1 MKPPPIAIGVFA
13 RPPVAG
19 KAKTRLLPA
28 LGPGG
33 TEKLQAHLIEKTLTV
48 VCNSPRAKV
57 TLFVRGDV
65 QHPFIATCAHRFN
78 IPTREQ
84 VGHNLG
90 ARMHAAFVNMLATYP
105 RAMVVGV
112 DNLTLTGNLLLEADE
127 ILQKA
132 DVVVQPAA
140 DGGYTLIGLSRPRAS
155 LFKGIPWGT
164 QDVMRL
170 TRERAAEEG
179 LRITELPTTWDIDT
193 PTDLGRALREGL
205 LSESV
210 IR

>member
-1 MKPPPIAIGVFA
+1 MKPPPIAVGVFT

-28 LGPGG
+28 LGAGG
-33 TEKLQAHLIEKTLTV
+33 TERLQSHLIEKTLNI
-48 VCNSPRAKV
+48 VCHNPRARV

-65 QHPFIATCAHRFN
+65 NHPFVAACAHRYS

-90 ARMHAAFVNMLATYP
+90 ARMHAAFVHMLGTYP
-105 RAMVVGV
+105 RALIVGV
-112 DNLTLTGNLLLEADE
+112 DNLTLTGNLLLEADAA
-127 ILQKA
+127 LQKS
-132 DVVVQPAA
+132 DVVVQPAT
-140 DGGYTLIGLSRPRAS
+140 DGGYTLIGLSRPRAP

-164 QDVMRL
+164 GDVMRL
-170 TRERAAEEG
+170 TREKIAQEG
-179 LRITELPTTWDIDT
+179 LRVTELPTAWDLDT

>member
-1 MKPPPIAIGVFA
+1 MKPPPIAVGVFA

-28 LGPGG
+28 IGPGG
-33 TEKLQAHLIEKTLTV
+33 TEKLQAHLIEKTLNV
-48 VCNSPRAKV
+48 VCHNPRARV
-57 TLFVRGDV
+57 TLFVRGELT
-65 QHPFIATCAHRFN
+65 HPYIAACAHRFN

-90 ARMHAAFVNMLATYP
+90 ARMHAAFVHLLATYP
-105 RAMVVGV
+105 RALIVGV

-127 ILQKA
+127 ALQKY

-140 DGGYTLIGLSRPRAS
+140 DGGYTLIGLSRPRAA

-170 TRERAAEEG
+170 TRERVAQEG
-179 LRITELPTTWDIDT
+179 LRMAELQTTWDLDT

-205 LSESV
+205 LSESI

>member
-1 MKPPPIAIGVFA
+1 MKPPSFAVGVFA

-19 KAKTRLLPA
+19 RAKTRLLPA
-28 LGPGG
+28 LGAAG
-33 TEKLQAHLIEKTLTV
+33 TARLQAHLIDKTLTI
-48 VCNSPRAKV
+48 VCHSPRAKA
-57 TLFVRGDV
+57 TLFVRGEP
-65 QHPFIATCAHRFN
+65 QHPFIMSCAHRFN
-78 IPTREQ
+78 LPVREQ
-84 VGHNLG
+84 IGHNLG
-90 ARMHAAFVNMLATYP
+90 ARMHAAFVSMLATFP
-105 RAMVVGV
+105 RALIVGV

-127 ILQKA
+127 ALQRA

-140 DGGYTLIGLSRPRAS
+140 DGGYTLIGLSRPRAG

-170 TRERAAEEG
+170 TRERIAQQG
-179 LRITELPTTWDIDT
+179 LRVAELVTAWDLDT

-205 LSESV
+205 LSESI